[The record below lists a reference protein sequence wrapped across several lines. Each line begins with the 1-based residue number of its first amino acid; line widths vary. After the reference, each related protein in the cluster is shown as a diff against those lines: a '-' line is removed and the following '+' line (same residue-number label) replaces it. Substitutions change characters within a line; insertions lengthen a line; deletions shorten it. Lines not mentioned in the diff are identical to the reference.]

1 MNGECGATFAMPPH
15 SPAGN
20 PNGIDS
26 DRSCFWNS
34 RFQYD
39 FGIASL
45 MLMQRHSFSAFIASH
60 PDDDLRGHLLRW
72 LESHPQQRLPPVREI
87 SQALHVSSRDVVA
100 ALDAFRR
107 EGLVETRRGSGSWA
121 RGGLPP
127 SPEQASLVR
136 RSPSELAE
144 MLREQIRDGLHPTGT
159 ALPSAKT
166 LAQSWGRHPQTVA
179 RILDTLVA
187 AGTLEKS
194 GRSWIVARARAAA
207 SGSHQHRILL
217 VGASDDDGTLR
228 MDSDREIEFWRDVY
242 LEASRN
248 GLEISRHPWTT
259 GSIPV
264 PPHTLGLIVSTWHVL
279 NVQDLLRETALTRLP
294 VCTWMEGLDGRD
306 APGIAEHP
314 RLFVHEVAHS
324 KRAGQEMGQYLAKCG
339 FRRVAWISPFR
350 EAAWSRSRED
360 GLREALES
368 AGRECAS
375 FGIEALSEWDFLAP
389 AWSDPE
395 LWNTVPPDAIDAI
408 TDGRSR
414 PVVAMAA
421 KQLGL
426 GRLARA
432 LAASME
438 DAFAWKPDAWVACND
453 LTATLAREWLVRKGV
468 WDPHATALAGFDDS
482 SEALRQDLTSYRFD
496 TASMSRSM
504 VLQILSWRKDRRG
517 AVRISR
523 HGGAVVVRGSTPRPV
538 RVTSG

>member
-1 MNGECGATFAMPPH
+1 
-15 SPAGN
+15 
-20 PNGIDS
+20 
-26 DRSCFWNS
+26 
-34 RFQYD
+34 
-39 FGIASL
+39 
-45 MLMQRHSFSAFIASH
+45 MLRNSFSAFTASH

-72 LESHPQQRLPPVREI
+72 LESHPRQRLPPVREI

-100 ALDAFRR
+100 ALDGFRR

-121 RGGLPP
+121 RGGLPQ
-127 SPEQASLVR
+127 SPEQASRVR

-144 MLREQIRDGLHPTGT
+144 MLREQIRDGLHATGT

-166 LAQSWGRHPQTVA
+166 LAQSWGRHPQTVS

-187 AGTLEKS
+187 TGTLEKS
-194 GRSWIVARARAAA
+194 GRSWIVARAKTAGVG
-207 SGSHQHRILL
+207 SGHQHRILL
-217 VGASDDDGTLR
+217 VGASDDNGALR

-248 GLEISRHPWTT
+248 GLEISRYPWTE
-259 GSIPV
+259 GPIPV
-264 PPHTLGLIVSTWHVL
+264 PPHTLGLIVSTWHVP
-279 NVQDLLRETALTRLP
+279 NVQELLRETSLTRLP
-294 VCTWMEGLDGRD
+294 VCTWMEGLDGRE

-314 RLFVHEVAHS
+314 RLLVHEVAHS

-350 EAAWSRSRED
+350 QAVWSRSRED

-375 FGIEALSEWDFLAP
+375 FGIDALSEWDFLAP
-389 AWSDPE
+389 AWSDPQ
-395 LWNTVPPDAIDAI
+395 LRKVLPTATIDAI

-426 GRLARA
+426 SRLARA
-432 LAASME
+432 WTASLE
-438 DAFAWKPDAWVACND
+438 EALAWKPDAWVACND
-453 LTATLAREWLVRKGV
+453 LAATLAKEWLVRRGA
-468 WDPHATALAGFDDS
+468 WDPHRTALAGFDDS

-504 VLQILSWRKDRRG
+504 ILQILSWRRDRRG
-517 AVRISR
+517 NARITR
-523 HGGAVVVRGSTPRPV
+523 HAGAVVVRGSTPGPA
-538 RVTSG
+538 RVTSR